1 MTESTSRPV
10 GGTEFSWCKAVPGGT
25 GITVLG
31 LILSKP
37 PTISFLQNALNDIQN
52 SHPILRSKIHFDD
65 STNTFHFVTQQT
77 PYVEIQPYDH
87 QSASQIIQTQSNGH
101 DQIEPFHALFEHE
114 LNVNTWRDHSEGEID
129 AMFASAYAIE
139 DDRLAVFLRLHTA
152 VCDRVTSTALLGELI
167 ERLRIGGDGGGRK
180 MEVEEMNVALED
192 LVPEEKK
199 RKPFWARGFDML
211 GYSLNGFRLGNLNF
225 VDADSPRSSRILR
238 LRFNEEET
246 KNLIDACKSRGIKLC
261 GALAAA
267 GMIASWTSKNLPD
280 YQREKY
286 GMVTLIDCRSML
298 DPVLSRDHVGFYH
311 SAIMNTH
318 DVCKETLWELAERI
332 YTSFANAKNSNKH
345 FTDMSDLNFLMLKA
359 IENPGLTPSSSLRT
373 SLISVFEDPIV
384 DDSAGIRQELGVE
397 DYLSCGSLHGI
408 GTSMSL
414 FDTIKDGKL
423 DCAFV
428 YPSPLHSREQIQEL
442 IDHMK
447 SILLNGCKIE

>member
-1 MTESTSRPV
+1 MTESTSRPA
-10 GGTEFSWCKAVPGGT
+10 GGTEFCWCKAVPGGT

-31 LILSKP
+31 LMLSKP
-37 PTISFLQNALNDIQN
+37 PSISILQNALNHLQN

-65 STNTFHFVTQQT
+65 STNTFHFVAPQT
-77 PYVEIQPYDH
+77 PHVEIQPYDH
-87 QSASQIIQTQSNGH
+87 QAASQIVQSQSNGH
-101 DQIEPFHALFEHE
+101 DQISPFHALFEHE
-114 LNVNTWRDHSEGEID
+114 MNVNPWRDQSDGD
-129 AMFASAYAIE
+129 TDVMYASAYAIE
-139 DDRLAVFLRLHTA
+139 ENRLAVFLRMHTA
-152 VCDRVTSTALLGELI
+152 GCDRVSVTALLGELI
-167 ERLRIGGDGGGRK
+167 EQFRSGGDGGGEK
-180 MEVEEMNVALED
+180 VGTMNVAIED

-211 GYSLNGFRLGNLNF
+211 GYSVNGFRLANLNF
-225 VDADSPRSSRILR
+225 VDADSPRCSRILR

-246 KNLIDACKSRGIKLC
+246 KNLIDACKSRGIKLS

-280 YQREKY
+280 HQREKY
-286 GMVTLIDCRSML
+286 GVVTLIDCRSAL
-298 DPVLSRDHVGFYH
+298 DPVLPSNHVGFYH
-311 SAIMNTH
+311 AAIMNTH

-332 YTSFANAKNSNKH
+332 NTSFANAKNNNKH
-345 FTDMSDLNFLMLKA
+345 FTDMSDLNFLMMRA

-384 DDSAGIRQELGVE
+384 DNSTEILRELGVE
-397 DYLSCGSLHGI
+397 DYLGCGSLHGI

-414 FDTIKDGKL
+414 FDTIRDGKL

-442 IDHMK
+442 VDHMK
-447 SILLNGCKIE
+447 SILLNGSHIE